1 MRDDLNKNLYTAFVK
16 CYNMECSGEYKGVTY
31 YNATTQF
38 VDYEYA
44 SKHEIECVRK
54 LYHLYDRIKYNRGST
69 NIDMKEFAIF
79 MRFLEIDNTSQF
91 CFDAI
96 AAIKSSYADILS
108 RLYNVDIPHLGVFLR
123 ALIKKDVNYECLIEL
138 EDSIIRGDDVSK
150 LNSAD
155 VIHRYRNIEEL
166 DMHITKSLFSRLFS
180 LPQKRFKDVC
190 YHIEYYSEFLQAI
203 RVCINH
209 TSIQFRFPSETLLLQ
224 KLCTLSSESQF
235 DESVKSLYIAM
246 DKKDV
251 FYLLQTTSE
260 TITAWEVETVKNG
273 TVFQCL
279 PFQEA
284 FTLLYHLYTNKLFPH
299 PNTMFKMTTEGF
311 ISHMKLKFEDI
322 YHNNR
327 SFDITTVFIDTVLQ
341 LMQSKM
347 YSEENINTKQFFLR
361 SASKMREYIK
371 PVKYDSILNF
381 CIDYYDKLT
390 SRSDSFEA

>member
-1 MRDDLNKNLYTAFVK
+1 MSNNLNTHLYTEFVK
-16 CYNMECSGEYKGVTY
+16 CYNTENSGEYKGVTY

-79 MRFLEIDNTSQF
+79 MRFLEIDDTSQF

-108 RLYNVDIPHLGVFLR
+108 RLNNVDIPHLGVFLR
-123 ALIKKDVNYECLIEL
+123 ALIRGDINYEHLIEL
-138 EDSIIRGDDVSK
+138 GISIIQEDSVSK

-166 DMHITKSLFSRLFS
+166 DMHITKLLFSRLFS
-180 LPQKRFKDVC
+180 LSQKRFKDIC
-190 YHIEYYSEFLQAI
+190 YHIEYYSEFLRSI
-203 RVCINH
+203 KVCINH
-209 TSIQFRFPSETLLLQ
+209 TSIQFRFPSEVLLLQ
-224 KLCTLSSESQF
+224 KLCMLSSESQF
-235 DESVKSLYIAM
+235 DEFVKSLYVAM

-251 FYLLQTTSE
+251 FYLLQTTSK
-260 TITAWEVETVKNG
+260 TITAWEIEIVKNG

-284 FTLLYHLYTNKLFPH
+284 FTLLCHLYTDKLFPH
-299 PNTMFKMTTEGF
+299 PNTMLKMTAEGF
-311 ISHMKLKFEDI
+311 ISHMKRKFEDI

-327 SFDITTVFIDTVLQ
+327 VFDITTVFIDAVLQ
-341 LMQSKM
+341 LMQSRM

-371 PVKYDSILNF
+371 PVKYDNMLNF

-390 SRSDSFEA
+390 S